1 MRQLQFRVLG
11 LKEYIFE
18 HTHLDLRMWLY
29 VMNKGIVSRKGIFAL
44 QLKRELGM
52 GPYQSV
58 GRMLHSIRSAIQKEE
73 YRNTFEAVVEID
85 LCQR

>member
-1 MRQLQFRVLG
+1 
-11 LKEYIFE
+11 
-18 HTHLDLRMWLY
+18 
-29 VMNKGIVSRKGIFAL
+29 
-44 QLKRELGM
+44 M